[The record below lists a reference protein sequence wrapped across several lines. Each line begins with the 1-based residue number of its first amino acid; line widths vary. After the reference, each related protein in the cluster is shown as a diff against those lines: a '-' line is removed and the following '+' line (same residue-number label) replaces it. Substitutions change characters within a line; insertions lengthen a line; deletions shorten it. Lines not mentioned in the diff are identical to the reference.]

1 MQCAS
6 NKVESNL
13 RTHAQKVKKRGA
25 EENLLGYDN
34 VLLHRQYWNFRA
46 ACHLHFRVQP
56 LLNVGNL
63 TNNQRDNTS

>member
-25 EENLLGYDN
+25 EKIFLDMTMCCFTDSTGISEQLATSTSGYN
-34 VLLHRQYWNFRA
+34 
-46 ACHLHFRVQP
+46 P
-56 LLNVGNL
+56 
-63 TNNQRDNTS
+63 S